1 MVGKSLFSLS
11 DCSAELTR
19 CTEEEA
25 QAQPIGRAGPTRD
38 RQQSG
43 LAVPWS
49 GQISMLW
56 ARPSSYGP
64 FGQLYRL
71 AFRIYKSLKHNQP
84 ICMRKYMG
92 NLRSSL

>member
-11 DCSAELTR
+11 DCSAEPTR

-38 RQQSG
+38 RQQ
-43 LAVPWS
+43 S